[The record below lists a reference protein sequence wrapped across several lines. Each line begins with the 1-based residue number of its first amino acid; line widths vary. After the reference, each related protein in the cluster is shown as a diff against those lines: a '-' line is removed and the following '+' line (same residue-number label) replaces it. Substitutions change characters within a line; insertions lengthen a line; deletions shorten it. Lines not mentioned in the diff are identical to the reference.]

1 MILQDIP
8 LFVYGTLRSDGLN
21 ARLLVPHIK
30 RKELALAQGRLDR
43 VDYINSEGETAHT
56 VTYCPQGRSWVEG
69 ELITLT
75 PTNQLAIWAELDL
88 LELNFDIQNQAPNR
102 ARYHFVRQL
111 IRVIPDTGHPC
122 VAWAYILSSKTN
134 YQAVGSLIPDAQGVI
149 RFVSDVETPRHET
162 RSTTNFRAVA

>member
-1 MILQDIP
+1 MIVQDIP

-30 RKELALAQGRLDR
+30 RKGLALAQGRLDR
-43 VDYINSEGETAHT
+43 VDYINSDGETAHT

-75 PTNQLAIWAELDL
+75 PTDQLALWAELDL
-88 LELNFDIQNQAPNR
+88 LELNFDIQNQAPER

-111 IRVIPDTGHPC
+111 IQVIPDAGQPC
-122 VAWAYILSSKTN
+122 LAWAYILSSKTN

-149 RFVSDVETPRHET
+149 RFVSDVAAPRHEP
-162 RSTTNFRAVA
+162 RQKANFGAMA